1 MDRAESLMDH
11 LAADENL
18 MLADEQQGHGS
29 NGQDKQ
35 PPRAHS
41 LEHDA
46 ALEQVRCRLG
56 GLLHYAMPTCWCIV
70 RQ

>member
-1 MDRAESLMDH
+1 MDH

-18 MLADEQQGHGS
+18 MLADEQQGRVS
-29 NGQDKQ
+29 NGQDKL

-46 ALEQVRCRLG
+46 ALEQVRLG
-56 GLLHYAMPTCWCIV
+56 GLLHYAMHSLVHCQAVCFCL
-70 RQ
+70 